1 MDNTPVSSAKRMSSA
16 ERVRTAV
23 SGGIP
28 DRVPSFPKIFIDLA
42 ARITGKETVS
52 IVGDPM
58 AILSTLVEA
67 GKEVQA
73 DAVRLFHFPK
83 RIIKE
88 KEGIVYETD
97 ADGNAIGSVDM
108 DGGLMTHLFDPGL
121 VDLTNPRWIAFLHYY
136 AADQPFVRDLDDA
149 KKIAVPDKS
158 FYIDYGCKERQ
169 DMAIH
174 AAGDLAL
181 VGDCSSPTM
190 AFLATM
196 RGMNNALFDLY
207 DDPMLVQTVMDAG
220 VRISAE
226 RGKFLIDSG
235 IRILRINDSVGNMS
249 VISPSQWREFVKPH
263 FKDLCTELH
272 RYNPEVKLYCHI
284 CGNTL
289 PIAED
294 LVETGLDCIAP
305 LDPLGGFTATQ
316 MRERVGDSVALMGG
330 VNTMSF
336 VQHTAKEIETEVATC
351 IRGAGRKGGYII
363 GSGCAVPRAA
373 SLENLLALKS
383 GCERYGTY
391 EDGELKY

>member
-1 MDNTPVSSAKRMSSA
+1 MGNNPVSLTKGMTGA
-16 ERVRTAV
+16 ERVLAAI
-23 SGGIP
+23 SGDVP

-83 RIIKE
+83 RIIKK
-88 KEGIVYETD
+88 KEGVVYEID
-97 ADGNAIGSVDM
+97 ANGNAIGSVDM
-108 DGGLMTHLFDPGL
+108 DGGLMTHLFDPSM
-121 VDLTNPRWIAFLHYY
+121 VDLTNPRWIAFMHYY
-136 AADQPFVRDLDDA
+136 ASTQPFVRDLDDA

-158 FYIDYGCKERQ
+158 FYVGYGCKERQ
-169 DMAIH
+169 DIAIK
-174 AAGDLAL
+174 AVEGLA
-181 VGDCSSPTM
+181 VIGDCSSPTM

-207 DDPMLVQTVMDAG
+207 DDPELVQTVMDAG
-220 VRISAE
+220 VRIAAE

-235 IRILRINDSVGNMS
+235 VRILRINDSVGNMS

-272 RYNPEVKLYCHI
+272 RYEAEVKLYCHI

-336 VQHTAKEIETEVATC
+336 VQNTPEEIETEVAAC
-351 IRGAGRKGGYII
+351 IRGAGKKGGYII

-373 SLENLLALKS
+373 SLENLLALKR

-391 EDGELKY
+391 EDGQLKY